1 MTQTDYTIK
10 QAAAMLGCS
19 PQTVMARIKAGRIGA
34 WRLGGIGTYR
44 IPADEV
50 ERARTEWVYKS
61 DTRLGRIC
69 L

>member
-10 QAAAMLGCS
+10 QAAALLGCS
-19 PQTVMARIKAGRIGA
+19 PQTVMARIKAGHIKS

-50 ERARTEWVYKS
+50 EKARTEWMYKP
-61 DTRLGRIC
+61 DTSQAL
-69 L
+69 